1 MKRYLLIALL
11 LVAGIGLISYPSV
24 ASYLSARN
32 ASRITQAYAK
42 KVAGLD
48 PALVEQQLK
57 AAQTYND
64 ALAGDP
70 VHDPFIPGSGIVR
83 DQNYARIL
91 DLGSGVMASLSIPGI
106 NVDLPIY
113 HGTSDAVL
121 RRGVGHM
128 EGTSFPIG
136 GKRSHA
142 VLTGH
147 TGLSDARMFTDLISL
162 KKGDTFFI
170 HVLGKTLAYKIDKIE
185 VVLPS
190 QTESLRLVPDQDYVT
205 LVTCTPYGINSH
217 RLFVRGTRIPYTPGM
232 EKQAARNRRYPSQEQ
247 RLVILAAVI
256 TAAIMGALIGMVL
269 LFRRRSNKKHPESA

>member
-11 LVAGIGLISYPSV
+11 LLAGIGLISYPTV
-24 ASYLSARN
+24 ASYLSARH
-32 ASRITQAYAK
+32 ATRLTQSYAK
-42 KVAGLD
+42 KVEGLD
-48 PALVEQQLK
+48 PELVARNLQ

-91 DLGSGVMASLSIPGI
+91 DMGDGVMASISIPEIG
-106 NVDLPIY
+106 VDLPIY
-113 HGTSDAVL
+113 HGTSDEVL
-121 RRGVGHM
+121 RRGIGHM

-136 GKRSHA
+136 GKRTHA

-147 TGLSDARMFTDLISL
+147 TGLSNARMFTDLISL

-170 HVLGKTLAYKIDKIE
+170 HALGKTLAYKIDQIE
-185 VVLPS
+185 VVKPNR
-190 QTESLRLVPDQDYVT
+190 TESLRLVPDRDLVT

-217 RLFVRGTRIPYTPGM
+217 RLFVRGTRVPYVAGM
-232 EKQAARNRRYPSQEQ
+232 EKAAARNRRWPSQEQ
-247 RLVILAAVI
+247 HLVILAAVI
-256 TAAIMGALIGMVL
+256 TATVMGALIIAVL
-269 LFRRRSNKKHPESA
+269 LLRHRSNKKHAASV